1 MSIRRTVVPGTIA
14 VLCALLLSG
23 CSKQEAEPQP
33 VVAVQAVPVKQG
45 SISQVITADAVLFP
59 IDQAPIVPKVSAPVA
74 KAYVRRGEKVHKG
87 QLLVTLENK
96 DLAAAAEQQRGT
108 LAQQQ
113 AAYEIATKNSVP
125 EEVQKA
131 QGDAQAAKEALD
143 AAQKVYDSRKSLL
156 DQGAIARKDFDTA
169 AVALVQARAQ
179 YEQAQKHLA
188 GLQAIGNQQELKS
201 AAGQLTSAEGA
212 AKSAEAQ
219 LGYSEIR
226 SPIDGVVTDGPW
238 YPGMMPQAGAPLV
251 TVMNLSQMV
260 AKAHIPQNQA
270 ALLKKG
276 DDAAITVPGAD
287 EPIKGKVT
295 LVSPALDPGS
305 TTVEVWVQA
314 PNKEGEMKAG
324 QSATISMTAKTVA
337 NAMVVPAQAVVTDD
351 DGKKSVMVV
360 GSDGV
365 AHKRDVETGIQTSD
379 SVQIASGVK
388 PGEQVVSV
396 GAYGLTDNT
405 KVKVEAPPAP
415 GKEGGDEDKGKDDD
429 KDKGGKDSD
438 KDKGDQGGSQ
448 P

>member
-1 MSIRRTVVPGTIA
+1 MPTLQMTVRSTRI
-14 VLCALLLSG
+14 LLVVSFLSLAG

-33 VVAVQAVPVKQG
+33 LVSVQAAPVKQG
-45 SISQVITADAVLFP
+45 AISQIVTADAVLFP
-59 IDQAPIVPKVSAPVA
+59 IEQAPIVPKVTAPVF
-74 KAYVRRGEKVHKG
+74 KAFVKRGEKVHKG
-87 QLLVTLENK
+87 QLLVTLENR
-96 DLAAAAEQQRGT
+96 DLAATAEQQRGA

-131 QGDAQAAKEALD
+131 QGDAQSAKEALD
-143 AAQKVYDSRKSLL
+143 AAQKVYDNRKSLL
-156 DQGAIARKDFDTA
+156 DQGAIARKDFDAA

-179 YEQAQKHLA
+179 NDQAQKHLA
-188 GLQAIGNQQELKS
+188 GLQAIGHQQELKS

-219 LGYSEIR
+219 FGYSEIR

-276 DDAAITVPGAD
+276 DDATITVPGDD
-287 EPIKGKVT
+287 EPIKGKIT

-314 PNKEGEMKAG
+314 SNKEGALKAG
-324 QSATISMTAKTVA
+324 ESASVSMTAKTVSDA
-337 NAMVVPAQAVVTDD
+337 LVVPAQALVTDD
-351 DGKKSVMVV
+351 EGKKSLMVV
-360 GSDGV
+360 GGDSV
-365 AHKRDVETGIQTSD
+365 AHKRDVETGIQTPD
-379 SVQIASGVK
+379 SVQIVSGVK

-405 KVKVEAPPAP
+405 KVKVEAPPVP
-415 GKEGGDEDKGKDDD
+415 GKEGGDEDKGGD
-429 KDKGGKDSD
+429 KGDKGGSE
-438 KDKGDQGGSQ
+438 

>member
-1 MSIRRTVVPGTIA
+1 MINKQKAIVSIRYAIA
-14 VLCALLLSG
+14 FSLLSLAG

-33 VVAVQAVPVKQG
+33 LVAVQAAPVKQG
-45 SISQVITADAVLFP
+45 SISQVVTADAVLFP
-59 IDQAPIVPKVSAPVA
+59 IEQAPIVPKVAAPVF
-74 KAYVRRGEKVHKG
+74 KASVKRGEKVHRG
-87 QLLVTLENK
+87 QLLVTLENR
-96 DLAAAAEQQRGT
+96 DLAATAEQQRGA

-113 AAYEIATKNSVP
+113 AAYEIATKNSFP
-125 EEVQKA
+125 EEIQKA
-131 QGDAQAAKEALD
+131 QGDAQSAKEALD
-143 AAQKVYDSRKSLL
+143 AAQKVYDSRKSLF

-179 YEQAQKHLA
+179 NQQAQKHLA

-251 TVMNLSQMV
+251 TVMNLSQMI

-270 ALLKKG
+270 VLLKKG
-276 DDAAITVPGAD
+276 DPATIAVPGAD
-287 EPIKGKVT
+287 EPVKGKIA

-314 PNKEGEMKAG
+314 ANPEGVLKAG
-324 QSATISMTAKTVA
+324 GSVTLSMTAKTVA
-337 NAMVVPAQAVVTDD
+337 DAMIVPAQALVTDE
-351 DGKKSVMVV
+351 DGKKTLMVI
-360 GSDGV
+360 GGDGM
-365 AHKRDVETGIQTSD
+365 AHKREVETGIQTPD

-396 GAYGLTDNT
+396 GAYGLPDNT
-405 KVKVEAPPAP
+405 KVKVEAPAAP
-415 GKEGGDEDKGKDDD
+415 GKEGGDEDKGGD
-429 KDKGGKDSD
+429 KGDKGGSE
-438 KDKGDQGGSQ
+438 